1 MPCRR
6 RDELTA
12 AVGKPGLEVRLKS
25 ERAGLHEPRA
35 VFEPGLEQISGPPQ
49 ELCGA
54 SSFPID
60 NLLKLVYRFHA

>member
-12 AVGKPGLEVRLKS
+12 AVGKPGLEVQLKS

-35 VFEPGLEQISGPPQ
+35 VFELGLEQISGPRRSYAG
-49 ELCGA
+49 LRR
-54 SSFPID
+54 FP
-60 NLLKLVYRFHA
+60 